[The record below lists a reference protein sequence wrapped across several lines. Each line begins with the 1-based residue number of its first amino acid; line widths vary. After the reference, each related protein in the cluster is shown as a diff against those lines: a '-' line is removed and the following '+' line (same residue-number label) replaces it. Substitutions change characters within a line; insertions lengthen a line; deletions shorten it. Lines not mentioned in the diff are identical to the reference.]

1 MLDLEKIY
9 KNIANNFELIRKY
22 ESLSKH
28 EFSQQLSISSGN
40 YGDVVG
46 EPPRI
51 NASLK
56 MIIGLLNAYPAVVS
70 HIKEPASQYKTFSE
84 WETLHTRINAMP
96 PEKRQYFPP
105 GTPFPAVQTFAATI
119 QAEKLQTRLN
129 NNPAGIILSPV
140 HAPTLAELAA
150 LYQTRR
156 AHEIDTTRAA
166 FAMLSLTKYLSP
178 ELPIN
183 HITQHHLHQY
193 RDALLQTRLATIDQ
207 TNHARVQKTRRGVNK
222 ELHELRVIFNWA
234 YRQVLVSYRVFDKV
248 TFYHAD
254 QNQPE
259 TLTRAEEKL
268 FYKALPKNDL
278 RLAYYILRF
287 TGIRRGEL
295 MRLTWGNLDL
305 NNKLLV
311 LEHTKNR
318 TAGDT
323 VPIHPKLS
331 RILRWIHADRRNPS
345 EPIFNYSKWW
355 LTRGFANALK
365 TAGLKKHSAVHLLRH
380 TFGRRVIESF
390 QNDFDK
396 GERLAQELLRH
407 TERSMTRHYTK
418 IVKAYLIEQH
428 SKLDL

>member
-1 MLDLEKIY
+1 MPSIQKIKLKSGQAFRVSWY
-9 KNIANNFELIRKY
+9 INGIRHK
-22 ESLSKH
+22 
-28 EFSQQLSISSGN
+28 
-40 YGDVVG
+40 
-46 EPPRI
+46 
-51 NASLK
+51 
-56 MIIGLLNAYPAVVS
+56 
-70 HIKEPASQYKTFSE
+70 
-84 WETLHTRINAMP
+84 
-96 PEKRQYFPP
+96 QYFPP
-105 GTPFPAVQTFAATI
+105 GTPLQAVKTFAANI
-119 QAEKLQTRLN
+119 QANKLAAAIN
-129 NNPAGIILSPV
+129 NNAAGISLAQVKSV
-140 HAPTLAELAA
+140 TLADLRN
-150 LYQTRR
+150 LYLSRR

-166 FAMLSLTKYLSP
+166 FALTALSRYTPPDLA
-178 ELPIN
+178 IN
-183 HITQHHLHQY
+183 HITQHTIHTF
-193 RDALLQTRLATIDQ
+193 RDQLLEHRLAALSNPSHDQ
-207 TNHARVQKTRRGVNK
+207 VQKTRRGVNK

-234 YRQVLVSYRVFDKV
+234 YKQDIVSFKVFDKV
-248 TFYHAD
+248 SFFHAD
-254 QNQPE
+254 HNRPE
-259 TLTRAEEKL
+259 TLSRTEEKL
-268 FYKALPKNDL
+268 FYKALPNRDL

-287 TGIRRGEL
+287 TGLRRGEL

>member
-295 MRLTWGNLDL
+295 MRLTFGDIDL
-305 NNKLLV
+305 QNRLITLQQ
-311 LEHTKNR
+311 TKNR
-318 TAGDT
+318 TAGET
-323 VPIHPKLS
+323 VPIHPKLK
-331 RILRWIHADRRNPS
+331 RILTWLKFSSYPPGDL
-345 EPIFNYSKWW
+345 IFPYNLSWV
-355 LTRGFANALK
+355 TRGFYTALK
-365 TAGLKKHSAVHLLRH
+365 NARLHKHSAAHLIRH
-380 TFGRRVIESF
+380 TFGRRVIESN
-390 QNDFDK
+390 QSDFDN
-396 GERLAQELLRH
+396 GQRLAQELLRH
-407 TERSMTRHYTK
+407 KEAGMIRHYTK
-418 IVKAYLIEQH
+418 IVKVYLIEEH
-428 SKLDL
+428 SKLNL